1 MTTEEEMKRMEQE
14 MEARQQEAMINP
26 DALADGK
33 DTVGAD
39 VGSGSENDIGNG
51 DTGTGSDTGSD
62 TGGVDEQQNDPNM
75 ASQIEDKKSQ
85 IEAAGGVVNITSSS
99 YFKGKAKQFEL
110 LKSLDKQLDK
120 ALQAKSPEELATNLF
135 WAVLSAPFDT
145 LNAYM
150 DHRKAEKERLQKEYD
165 EKTAAHDRELGVK
178 TKDKFITGW
187 WETIKNLPPEYQKYM
202 DEEGRLDLKKM
213 PKKELKNL
221 KKMVL
226 SNPKIRGAVETK
238 CERQIE
244 DKEWNKIVDGMFSFY
259 SEKTPE
265 MPKEKPKEPTISDL
279 LKENMK
285 TNQVLEQILA
295 TQNKLLMRGQEEHQ
309 AAQTYQKEGETLA
322 ANRAAL
328 DQRLG
333 KNGRVINGGRSFNQP
348 HKNHDN
354 GH

>member
-1 MTTEEEMKRMEQE
+1 MTTEEEVKRMEQE

-39 VGSGSENDIGNG
+39 VGSGSESGTG
-51 DTGTGSDTGSD
+51 DATGT
-62 TGGVDEQQNDPNM
+62 DEQQNDPNL
-75 ASQIEDKKSQ
+75 AAQIEDTKSQ
-85 IEAAGGVVNITSSS
+85 IEAAGGVVNITPSS

-135 WAVLSAPFDT
+135 WAALSAPFDT

-165 EKTAAHDRELGVK
+165 EKTAAHDQELGVK

-265 MPKEKPKEPTISDL
+265 MPKEKESTISDL

-285 TNQVLEQILA
+285 TNQMLEQILA

>member
-1 MTTEEEMKRMEQE
+1 MATEEEMKRMEQE

-26 DALADGK
+26 DALADAK

-39 VGSGSENDIGNG
+39 VGS
-51 DTGTGSDTGSD
+51 DTGTGDDATG
-62 TGGVDEQQNDPNM
+62 TGEQQNDPNL
-75 ASQIEDKKSQ
+75 AAQIEDTKSQ
-85 IEAAGGVVNITSSS
+85 IEAAGGVVNITPSS

-165 EKTAAHDRELGVK
+165 EKTAAHDQELGVK

-265 MPKEKPKEPTISDL
+265 MPKEKESTISDL

-285 TNQVLEQILA
+285 TNQMLEQILA
-295 TQNKLLMRGQEEHQ
+295 TQNKLLMRGQEEHR